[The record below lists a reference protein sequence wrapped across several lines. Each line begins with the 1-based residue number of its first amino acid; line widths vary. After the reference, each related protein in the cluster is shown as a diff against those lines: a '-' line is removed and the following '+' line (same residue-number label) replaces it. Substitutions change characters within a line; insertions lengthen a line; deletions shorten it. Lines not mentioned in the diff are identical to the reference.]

1 MIFRIT
7 EPATSFTLGVWG
19 ILFAAYIVRTEYVNN
34 NTTKKTLNGII
45 VFWLVFWIGW
55 LGFDQ
60 YRLQRAH
67 NFSIPSAELS
77 DTELEYRELELNRQ
91 KEQLNEENK
100 ADELDKLIEEIQTKK
115 GK

>member
-55 LGFDQ
+55 LGYDQ

-67 NFSIPSAELS
+67 NFSIPSNELS
-77 DTELEYRELELNRQ
+77 DVELEYRETEINRQ